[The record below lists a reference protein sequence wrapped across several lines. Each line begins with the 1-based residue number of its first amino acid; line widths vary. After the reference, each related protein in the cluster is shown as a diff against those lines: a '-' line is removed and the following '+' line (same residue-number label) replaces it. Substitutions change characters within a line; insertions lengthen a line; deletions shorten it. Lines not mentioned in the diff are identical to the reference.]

1 MHFPNI
7 IQRLAQT
14 QQLKFRCLAYLRGGT
29 KYIACKLKLNLKWV
43 DTDNRFQHYKLKIP
57 KIEEVTTLMRVS
69 VVFLEPDKGGSGMK
83 S

>member
-1 MHFPNI
+1 MILIGFNI
-7 IQRLAQT
+7 T
-14 QQLKFRCLAYLRGGT
+14 
-29 KYIACKLKLNLKWV
+29 N
-43 DTDNRFQHYKLKIP
+43 YKID